1 MSTEQTRKVLKI
13 DCGSRRCVHSAN
25 HRRPCP
31 DCSCEKVRSLTFES
45 IPSLR
50 CSLFAAFPHQFRS
63 LHSDPCS
70 GPGGTHGRTMIC
82 MELVL
87 AVRRPGSRR
96 ACDAD
101 GARQVLR
108 PLCVLVPAEGQASIA
123 SFSSHSVASSSAS
136 GRSLLFV
143 SPPHRRALKPACP
156 SCPTITQP
164 PALAHVTR
172 VNSVLRDILMV
183 GSFSQAS
190 SESRTTFHLC
200 ICIESRN
207 PNQQSMLYHHQYQAR
222 SRISTTRN
230 TTTIYHAPIPSVPAL
245 SSQSHYRPCFRPTLQ
260 QSLSITP
267 LPLFFRYFRYR
278 SNIVI
283 GLPVQLKQYR
293 LPVANNQKY
302 PTTPFYYC

>member
-136 GRSLLFV
+136 GCSLLFV
-143 SPPHRRALKPACP
+143 SPPHRLSMP
-156 SCPTITQP
+156 
-164 PALAHVTR
+164 
-172 VNSVLRDILMV
+172 VL
-183 GSFSQAS
+183 S
-190 SESRTTFHLC
+190 SL
-200 ICIESRN
+200 
-207 PNQQSMLYHHQYQAR
+207 
-222 SRISTTRN
+222 
-230 TTTIYHAPIPSVPAL
+230 HAPHV
-245 SSQSHYRPCFRPTLQ
+245 QTSHHPTSCAGARHPRQLRAPRHTDGRELQ
-260 QSLSITP
+260 PGIQ
-267 LPLFFRYFRYR
+267 
-278 SNIVI
+278 
-283 GLPVQLKQYR
+283 
-293 LPVANNQKY
+293 
-302 PTTPFYYC
+302 

>member
-123 SFSSHSVASSSAS
+123 SSHSVASSSALVPPRRPAAHCS
-136 GRSLLFV
+136 SFPRRTVVLSSL
-143 SPPHRRALKPACP
+143 
-156 SCPTITQP
+156 
-164 PALAHVTR
+164 
-172 VNSVLRDILMV
+172 
-183 GSFSQAS
+183 
-190 SESRTTFHLC
+190 
-200 ICIESRN
+200 
-207 PNQQSMLYHHQYQAR
+207 
-222 SRISTTRN
+222 
-230 TTTIYHAPIPSVPAL
+230 HAPHV
-245 SSQSHYRPCFRPTLQ
+245 QTSHHPTSCAGARHPRQLRAPRHTDGRELQ
-260 QSLSITP
+260 PGIQ
-267 LPLFFRYFRYR
+267 
-278 SNIVI
+278 
-283 GLPVQLKQYR
+283 
-293 LPVANNQKY
+293 
-302 PTTPFYYC
+302 

>member
-1 MSTEQTRKVLKI
+1 MALLMSTEQTRKVLKI

-123 SFSSHSVASSSAS
+123 SFSSHSVASSSAPVPPRRPAAHCS
-136 GRSLLFV
+136 SF
-143 SPPHRRALKPACP
+143 PHR
-156 SCPTITQP
+156 T
-164 PALAHVTR
+164 V
-172 VNSVLRDILMV
+172 VL
-183 GSFSQAS
+183 S
-190 SESRTTFHLC
+190 SL
-200 ICIESRN
+200 
-207 PNQQSMLYHHQYQAR
+207 
-222 SRISTTRN
+222 
-230 TTTIYHAPIPSVPAL
+230 HAPHVQPSPNLLRWRTSPA
-245 SSQSHYRPCFRPTLQ
+245 STPCSAT
-260 QSLSITP
+260 
-267 LPLFFRYFRYR
+267 Y
-278 SNIVI
+278 
-283 GLPVQLKQYR
+283 
-293 LPVANNQKY
+293 
-302 PTTPFYYC
+302 